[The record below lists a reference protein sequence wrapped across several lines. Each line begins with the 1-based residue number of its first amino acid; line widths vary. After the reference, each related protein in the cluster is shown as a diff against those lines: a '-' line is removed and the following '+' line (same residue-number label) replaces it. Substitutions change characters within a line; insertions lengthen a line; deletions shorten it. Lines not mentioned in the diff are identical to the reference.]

1 MSENYDEETGEV
13 YDIDEFVG
21 FANTPLKDDK
31 GYIKAKLVKIDK
43 KLILSSKKRTSRDLA
58 DDITQKAF
66 KFIFEV
72 VGTKENITMSIL
84 TGTNIRP
91 DKVHVKAKGRGKTKE
106 QPEYN
111 KLTELLLRLKIA
123 TIEEISSFDNK
134 KTDEIL
140 KRMREANTNHIFIKS
155 KLQIQED
162 GEFETLNPRTIEKI
176 KSFEFKNSQNN

>member
-13 YDIDEFVG
+13 YDLDEYVS

-31 GYIKAKLVKIDK
+31 GYIKAKLVKIDR
-43 KLILSSKKRTSRDLA
+43 KLLISSKKRTSRDLA
-58 DDITQKAF
+58 DDVTQKAF

-111 KLTELLLRLKIA
+111 KLTELLLRLKVF
-123 TIEEISSFDNK
+123 TVEELEK
-134 KTDEIL
+134 RDEIIL
-140 KRMREANTNHIFIKS
+140 NKISNFIKNIS
-155 KLQIQED
+155 EKPIYIKAKLETQNNETT
-162 GEFETLNPRTIEKI
+162 FETLNI
-176 KSFEFKNSQNN
+176 KSIEVIPSF